1 VVSSYSQDVPC
12 IIHFCSSATLAV
24 IVFPGAG
31 VYRERRVCYRCRI
44 CTSKIAAEHNSD
56 IEIVDPGKSCYIA
69 IGLTRTVSTDGLG
82 MHIDTFFT
90 VLKIGDECILLSSL
104 K

>member
-1 VVSSYSQDVPC
+1 MFGSYL
-12 IIHFCSSATLAV
+12 CSSAIVAV
-24 IVFPGAG
+24 TVFPGAG
-31 VYRERRVCYRCRI
+31 VYRERREYYRRRI
-44 CTSKIAAEHNSD
+44 CTSKNTAEHNSE
-56 IEIVDPGKSCYIA
+56 IEIVDPGKICYIT

-90 VLKIGDECILLSSL
+90 VLKIGDEYILLSSL